1 MFQQSR
7 NSHMMALSTAAR
19 GKGPSNS
26 GKFGGLQT
34 WGRVLFVP
42 LGASRTLSRSR
53 REHKA
58 AVARVTFRP
67 ARLRGC
73 SQPGALGTSQELWAS
88 GVLCQPSGG
97 GEGLTGWWHHQEE
110 ALQRCSLLAV
120 LHLCSRACPT
130 VRDLGVLGGL
140 LPKCHLSSRAL
151 PAERTQG
158 A

>member
-19 GKGPSNS
+19 GKGPSSS
-26 GKFGGLQT
+26 GKHGGLQT

-151 PAERTQG
+151 PAE
-158 A
+158 